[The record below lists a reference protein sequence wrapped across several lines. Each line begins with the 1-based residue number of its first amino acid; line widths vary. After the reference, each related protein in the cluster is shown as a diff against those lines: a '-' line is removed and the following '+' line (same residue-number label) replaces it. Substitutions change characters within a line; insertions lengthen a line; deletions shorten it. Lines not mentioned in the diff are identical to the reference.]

1 MQKLNAMFLEV
12 ITPEEKVFAGDVKS
26 VLLPGAEGSFQI
38 LNNHSPIVSTLKKG
52 NVVVVDAN
60 NESKE
65 IEVNGGVVEVNSN
78 HIIVLAE

>member
-1 MQKLNAMFLEV
+1 MFLEV
-12 ITPEEKVFAGDVKS
+12 ITPEEKVFEGDILS
-26 VLLPGAEGSFQI
+26 VQLPGTEGSFQI

-52 NVVVVDAN
+52 NLVLVDSN

>member
-1 MQKLNAMFLEV
+1 MFLEI
-12 ITPEEKVFAGDVKS
+12 ITPEEKVFEGDVQS
-26 VLLPGAEGSFQI
+26 VQLPGTEGSFQI
-38 LNNHSPIVSTLKKG
+38 LDNHAPVVSTLKKG
-52 NVVVVDAN
+52 NLVLVDTN